1 MKRRTKKMQKK
12 PGNKRPAP
20 QKRLAPRKQPPSSP
34 STRQVRTALDAF
46 AKAQRDVEARG
57 RDVMAVAD
65 HLSRI
70 AVDAFRSKLQAGL
83 IEAHLLDDLSLI
95 GRIFQGPELPEALA
109 PFRLL
114 PASLLQW
121 AEQHLGLTWN
131 LEIGEELEL
140 PVADLRNFDVSGA
153 APDDPKKLVRVR
165 VMQPGWNHG
174 RQVLVPPRV
183 EVY

>member
-12 PGNKRPAP
+12 PGNKRPTP
-20 QKRLAPRKQPPSSP
+20 PKRRAPRKHPPSSP
-34 STRQVRTALDAF
+34 SIRQVRAALDAY

-57 RDVMAVAD
+57 RDVLAVSD
-65 HLSRI
+65 HLTRI

-95 GRIFQGPELPEALA
+95 DRLFQRAELPEAWA
-109 PFRLL
+109 PFRLF

-121 AEQHLGLTWN
+121 AEQNLGLSRN

-153 APDDPKKLVRVR
+153 VPDDPKKLVRVK